1 MSRYDADDVYCIPGT
16 AVLKNKAGITDQ
28 DQLDE
33 YEGDFT
39 AIRLLELTQSP
50 VEGSFDL
57 AHLCK
62 IHQYLFQDVYEWAGE
77 VRSVDIIRGESRFC
91 NVRHIQSYS
100 STVFSAL
107 AAEKYLVN
115 LEPEVFA
122 NRLAHYLSE
131 INAIHPFRE
140 GNGRVQRLFISQL
153 AEQAGYTLD
162 YSALD
167 QAELYP
173 RDAGIIS
180 WEHTA
185 ASRLDFKNHRLSAE
199 TRHFGGT
206 QVALINM

>member
-173 RDAGIIS
+173 VMQESFLGNIQPIAG
-180 WEHTA
+180 
-185 ASRLDFKNHRLSAE
+185 
-199 TRHFGGT
+199 
-206 QVALINM
+206 LI

>member
-28 DQLDE
+28 DLLDE

-39 AIRLLELTQSP
+39 AIRLLELTQNP
-50 VEGSFDL
+50 IQGSFDL

-62 IHQYLFQDVYEWAGE
+62 IHSYLFQDVYEWAGE
-77 VRSVDIIRGESRFC
+77 VRSVDIIRGDSRFC
-91 NVRHIQSYS
+91 NVRQIQSYS
-100 STVFSAL
+100 HTIFIAL
-107 AAEKYLVN
+107 SAEKYLVN
-115 LEPEVFA
+115 VEPAVVA

-131 INAIHPFRE
+131 VNAIHPFRE

-153 AEQAGYTLD
+153 AEHAGYSLD

-173 RDAGIIS
+173 VMQASFLGDERPLSELILKII
-180 WEHTA
+180 A
-185 ASRLDFKNHRLSAE
+185 
-199 TRHFGGT
+199 
-206 QVALINM
+206 

>member
-39 AIRLLELTQSP
+39 AIRLLELTQNP

-62 IHQYLFQDVYEWAGE
+62 IHQYLFQDVYDWAGK
-77 VRSVDIIRGESRFC
+77 VRTVDIIRGDSRFC

-100 STVFSAL
+100 NTVFSAL

-115 LEPEVFA
+115 LEPKVFA
-122 NRLAHYLSE
+122 HRLAHYLSE

-153 AEQAGYTLD
+153 AEHAGYYLD

-173 RDAGIIS
+173 VMQESFLGNEQPLSELIFQII
-180 WEHTA
+180 T
-185 ASRLDFKNHRLSAE
+185 
-199 TRHFGGT
+199 
-206 QVALINM
+206 

>member
-1 MSRYDADDVYCIPGT
+1 MARYDADDVYCIPGT

-28 DQLDE
+28 GQLDE

-39 AIRLLELTQSP
+39 AIRILELTQNP

-77 VRSVDIIRGESRFC
+77 VRTVDIIRGDSRFC

-100 STVFSAL
+100 NTVFSAL
-107 AAEKYLVN
+107 TAEKYLVN
-115 LEPEVFA
+115 LKPKVFA

-153 AEQAGYTLD
+153 AEHAGYSLD

-167 QAELYP
+167 QAGLYP
-173 RDAGIIS
+173 VMQESFLGNVQPLADLILKII
-180 WEHTA
+180 
-185 ASRLDFKNHRLSAE
+185 D
-199 TRHFGGT
+199 
-206 QVALINM
+206 

>member
-1 MSRYDADDVYCIPGT
+1 MSRYDADDVYCFPGT

-28 DQLDE
+28 DLLDE

-77 VRSVDIIRGESRFC
+77 VRSVVIIRGDSRFC
-91 NVRHIQSYS
+91 NVRQIQSYS
-100 STVFSAL
+100 NTIFSAL
-107 AAEKYLVN
+107 AAEKYLIN
-115 LEPEVFA
+115 LEPKVCA
-122 NRLAHYLSE
+122 SRLAHYLSE

-153 AEQAGYTLD
+153 AEHAGYSLD
-162 YSALD
+162 YSSLD
-167 QAELYP
+167 QAVLYP
-173 RDAGIIS
+173 VMQASFLGNEQPLSDLIFKII
-180 WEHTA
+180 A
-185 ASRLDFKNHRLSAE
+185 
-199 TRHFGGT
+199 
-206 QVALINM
+206 

>member
-39 AIRLLELTQSP
+39 AIRLLELTQNP

-77 VRSVDIIRGESRFC
+77 VRTVDIIRGDSRFC

-100 STVFSAL
+100 NTVFSAL

-115 LEPEVFA
+115 LEPKVFA

-153 AEQAGYTLD
+153 AEQAGYSLD
-162 YSALD
+162 YSAWD
-167 QAELYP
+167 
-173 RDAGIIS
+173 
-180 WEHTA
+180 
-185 ASRLDFKNHRLSAE
+185 
-199 TRHFGGT
+199 
-206 QVALINM
+206 

>member
-77 VRSVDIIRGESRFC
+77 VRTVDIIRGDSRFC
-91 NVRHIQSYS
+91 NVRHILSYS
-100 STVFSAL
+100 NTVFSGL

-153 AEQAGYTLD
+153 AENAGYSLD

-173 RDAGIIS
+173 VMQESFLGCPS
-180 WEHTA
+180 QLKA
-185 ASRLDFKNHRLSAE
+185 AVEL
-199 TRHFGGT
+199 
-206 QVALINM
+206 V

>member
-39 AIRLLELTQSP
+39 AIRLLELTQYP

-62 IHQYLFQDVYEWAGE
+62 IHQYLFQDVYDWAGE
-77 VRSVDIIRGESRFC
+77 VRTVDIIRGESRFC

-100 STVFSAL
+100 NTVFSAL

-115 LEPEVFA
+115 LEPKVFA
-122 NRLAHYLSE
+122 HRLAHYLSE

-153 AEQAGYTLD
+153 AEHANYSLD
-162 YSALD
+162 YSALG
-167 QAELYP
+167 QAEVYP
-173 RDAGIIS
+173 VMQESFLGNEQPLSELIFQII
-180 WEHTA
+180 T
-185 ASRLDFKNHRLSAE
+185 
-199 TRHFGGT
+199 
-206 QVALINM
+206 

>member
-1 MSRYDADDVYCIPGT
+1 MSRYDADDVYCIPG
-16 AVLKNKAGITDQ
+16 AVVLKNKAGITDQ

-39 AIRLLELTQSP
+39 AIRLLELTQNP

-77 VRSVDIIRGESRFC
+77 VRTVDIIRGDSRFC

-100 STVFSAL
+100 NTVFSAL
-107 AAEKYLVN
+107 TAEKYLVN
-115 LEPEVFA
+115 LKPKVFA

-153 AEQAGYTLD
+153 AEHAGYSLD

-167 QAELYP
+167 QAGLYP
-173 RDAGIIS
+173 VMQESFLGNIQPLADLILKII
-180 WEHTA
+180 
-185 ASRLDFKNHRLSAE
+185 D
-199 TRHFGGT
+199 
-206 QVALINM
+206 

>member
-39 AIRLLELTQSP
+39 AIRLLELTQNP
-50 VEGSFDL
+50 AEGSFDL

-100 STVFSAL
+100 NTVFSAI

-115 LEPEVFA
+115 LEPKVFA

-153 AEQAGYTLD
+153 AEHAGYSLD

-173 RDAGIIS
+173 VMQESFLGN
-180 WEHTA
+180 EQP
-185 ASRLDFKNHRLSAE
+185 LN
-199 TRHFGGT
+199 
-206 QVALINM
+206 ALIFQIIT